1 MQFFGSGGIWTLLLV
16 CVVIGVLLIIAA
28 KKVK

>member
-1 MQFFGSGGIWTLLLV
+1 MEFQGAGGIYTLLFIV
-16 CVVIGVLLIIAA
+16 AVIGVILIAFA